1 MSLIERRS
9 TEAAVAASRANS
21 LKSAGP
27 TTASGK
33 LRSRTNALAHG
44 MRAEAG
50 LALPELHE
58 RAEDLEAL
66 KMEFWNKFQPR
77 DDLF

>member
-1 MSLIERRS
+1 MSLIEMRS
-9 TEAAVAASRANS
+9 KEAAAASRANS
-21 LKSAGP
+21 LESTGP

-77 DDLF
+77 DDF

>member
-1 MSLIERRS
+1 
-9 TEAAVAASRANS
+9 
-21 LKSAGP
+21 
-27 TTASGK
+27 
-33 LRSRTNALAHG
+33 

-77 DDLF
+77 DDF